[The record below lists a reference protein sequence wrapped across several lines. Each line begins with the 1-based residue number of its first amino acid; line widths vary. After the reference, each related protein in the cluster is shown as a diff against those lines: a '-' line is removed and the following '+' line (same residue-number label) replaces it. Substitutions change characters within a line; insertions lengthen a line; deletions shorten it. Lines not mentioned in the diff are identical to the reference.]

1 MRPMRSVPPALL
13 PVGVSLFA
21 GTTALADNSSQ
32 GQSMLN
38 PAGPQ
43 AQHISDLW
51 FIILVPALLVLLLVG
66 GAIIYAA
73 FHFKAKEGD
82 AMPKQIGGNNA
93 FEFTWTLVP
102 ALILLGIFI
111 ISATQLPFLRHTP
124 SEAADAMHIKVIGS
138 QWIWNFRYAG
148 LKNASPG
155 VLTIPADEV
164 VNLDINSKDVI
175 HSFSVP
181 RLAGRLDAVPGKN
194 NFMWIQAPVG
204 TYYGQCTEFCGKA
217 HASMTITV
225 KAIPRSAFDTW
236 YSQQPK
242 APGGS

>member
-1 MRPMRSVPPALL
+1 VGVALL
-13 PVGVSLFA
+13 A
-21 GTTALADNSSQ
+21 GTTAFAEDTTQ

-51 FIILVPALLVLLLVG
+51 FIILVPALLVLLFVG

-73 FHFKAKEGD
+73 FHFKEGEND
-82 AMPKQIGGNNA
+82 AVPKQIGGNNA
-93 FEFTWTLVP
+93 LEFTWTLVP

-111 ISATQLPFLRHTP
+111 LSATQLPFLRHTP

-138 QWIWNFRYAG
+138 QWIWNFQYAG
-148 LKNASPG
+148 LQRKYPG

-164 VNLDINSKDVI
+164 VNLDIDSTDVI

-181 RLAGRLDAVPGKN
+181 RLAGRLDAMPGKH
-194 NFMWIQAPVG
+194 NFMWIQAPAG

-217 HASMTITV
+217 HATMTITV
-225 KAIPRSAFDTW
+225 KAIPRSEFDTW

-242 APGGS
+242 APGGP

>member
-1 MRPMRSVPPALL
+1 MRPIRSVPLALL
-13 PVGVSLFA
+13 PVGVALLA
-21 GTTALADNSSQ
+21 GTTALADSSTQ

-43 AQHISDLW
+43 AQRINDLW
-51 FIILVPALLVLLLVG
+51 LIILVPALLVLLLVG

-82 AMPKQIGGNNA
+82 AVPKQIGGNNA
-93 FEFTWTLVP
+93 LEFTWTLAP

-124 SEAADAMHIKVIGS
+124 SEAADAMHIKVLGS
-138 QWIWNFRYAG
+138 QWVWNFRYAG
-148 LKNASPG
+148 LKNAYPG

-194 NFMWIQAPVG
+194 NFMWLQAPAG
-204 TYYGQCTEFCGKA
+204 SYYGQCTEFCGKA
-217 HASMTITV
+217 HATMTITV
-225 KAIPRSAFDTW
+225 KAIPRSDFDTW
-236 YSQQPK
+236 YSQQPR
-242 APGGS
+242 AAGGP

>member
-1 MRPMRSVPPALL
+1 MRAMRSVPLALL
-13 PVGVSLFA
+13 PVGAVLLA

-51 FIILVPALLVLLLVG
+51 YIILVPALFVLVLVG

-73 FHFKAKEGD
+73 FTFKAKDGD

-93 FEFTWTLVP
+93 LEFTWTLVP
-102 ALILLGIFI
+102 AMILLGIFI

-124 SEAADAMHIKVIGS
+124 SEAADAMHIKVVGR
-138 QWIWNFRYAG
+138 QWVWNFKYAG
-148 LKNASPG
+148 LRNSYPG

-164 VNLDINSKDVI
+164 VTLDINSIDVI
-175 HSFSVP
+175 HSLSVP
-181 RLAGRLDAVPGKN
+181 RLAGRLDALPGKN
-194 NFMWIQAPVG
+194 NFMWLQAPAG
-204 TYYGQCTEFCGKA
+204 IYYRHCPQLCGHPHPPPPNTA
-217 HASMTITV
+217 NTP
-225 KAIPRSAFDTW
+225 PRL
-236 YSQQPK
+236 YLP
-242 APGGS
+242 P

>member
-1 MRPMRSVPPALL
+1 ML
-13 PVGVSLFA
+13 A
-21 GTTALADNSSQ
+21 GTTALADSSTQ

-43 AQHISDLW
+43 AQRINDLW
-51 FIILVPALLVLLLVG
+51 LIILVPALLVLLLVG

-73 FHFKAKEGD
+73 FHFKARDGD
-82 AMPKQIGGNNA
+82 AVPKQIGGNNA
-93 FEFTWTLVP
+93 LEFTWTLAP

-111 ISATQLPFLRHTP
+111 LSATQLPFLRHTP

-138 QWIWNFRYAG
+138 QWVWNFRYAG
-148 LKNASPG
+148 LRNAYPG

-194 NFMWIQAPVG
+194 NFMWLQAPAG

-217 HASMTITV
+217 HATMTITV
-225 KAIPRSAFDTW
+225 KAISRSEFDTW
-236 YSQQPK
+236 YSQQPR
-242 APGGS
+242 AVGGP

>member
-1 MRPMRSVPPALL
+1 ML
-13 PVGVSLFA
+13 A
-21 GTTALADNSSQ
+21 GTTALADSSTQ

-43 AQHISDLW
+43 AQRINDLW
-51 FIILVPALLVLLLVG
+51 LIILVPALLVLLLVG

-73 FHFKAKEGD
+73 FHFKARDGD
-82 AMPKQIGGNNA
+82 AVPKQIGGNNA
-93 FEFTWTLVP
+93 LEFTWTLAP

-111 ISATQLPFLRHTP
+111 LSATQLPFLRHTP

-138 QWIWNFRYAG
+138 QWVWNFRYAG
-148 LKNASPG
+148 LRNAYPG

-194 NFMWIQAPVG
+194 NFMWLQAPAG

-217 HASMTITV
+217 HATMTITV
-225 KAIPRSAFDTW
+225 KAISRSEFDTW
-236 YSQQPK
+236 YSQQPR
-242 APGGS
+242 AAGGP